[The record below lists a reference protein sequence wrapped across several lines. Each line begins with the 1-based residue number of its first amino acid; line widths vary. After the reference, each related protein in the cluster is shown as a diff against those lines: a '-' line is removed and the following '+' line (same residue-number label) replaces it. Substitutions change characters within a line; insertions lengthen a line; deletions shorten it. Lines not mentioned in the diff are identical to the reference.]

1 MKPSRLRPS
10 MLLDA
15 HSPSAVRERL
25 SSPPPQSYLRDLVY
39 GAIDGIVT
47 TFAVVAG
54 SAGAGFRPAIAI
66 VLGFAN
72 LLADGFS
79 MAVSNFSASRAERQE
94 HAQARQEEQ
103 RQIREFPEGEREE
116 IRQIF
121 AAKGFE
127 GEDLERVVSKIT
139 SDIHLW
145 VDTMMVEELGF
156 GRELRDPL
164 RAALTTFG
172 AFLVAG
178 FVPLIVFVYQAVTGT
193 TFSEPFLMSAIA
205 TGVAFFSVGAMKS
218 RFVDQSWW
226 RAGLET
232 FALGGAAASL
242 AFIVGSLLQTVA
254 G

>member
-1 MKPSRLRPS
+1 

-15 HSPSAVRERL
+15 HSPDAVKQRL
-25 SSPPPQSYLRDLVY
+25 SEPPRQSYLRDLVY

-54 SAGAGFRPAIAI
+54 SAGAGFRPGIAI

-79 MAVSNFSASRAERQE
+79 MAVSNFSASRAEQQE
-94 HAQARQEEQ
+94 HARARQEEH

-127 GEDLERVVSKIT
+127 GEDLERVVAKIT

-145 VDTMMVEELGF
+145 VDTMMVEELGY
-156 GRELRDPL
+156 GRELPDPVK
-164 RAALTTFG
+164 AAVATFI

-178 FVPLIVFVYQAVTGT
+178 FIPLVVFVYQAVADV
-193 TFSEPFLMSAIA
+193 ELADPFLISALA
-205 TGVAFFSVGAMKS
+205 TGVAFFSVGALKS
-218 RFVDQSWW
+218 RFVAQSWW
-226 RAGLET
+226 RSGLET
-232 FALGGAAASL
+232 LLLGGAAASL
-242 AFIVGSLLQTVA
+242 AFIVGNLLSNLGA
-254 G
+254 